1 MDATN
6 QHMQWRNIVLMIVL
20 TFVSATACSESP
32 ATKSNETTVDSQH
45 TQEKTR
51 VRANLAH
58 ADRDD
63 LQTKATAACE
73 CTVANGKDCWS
84 DYQAAIKP
92 FQPKGE
98 KMVGAA
104 SACAPVST
112 EADCLEDATGEFC
125 ITTGYNVNAVDL
137 AERRLCKHAEAEAL
151 DRAFNAEFAKP
162 GGDQKRAER
171 AAKEALADVR
181 AGKAPQAVR
190 SSQGCV

>member
-6 QHMQWRNIVLMIVL
+6 QHMQWRNIVLTIAL
-20 TFVSATACSESP
+20 TLVSATACSDPP
-32 ATKSNETTVDSQH
+32 ATKSNETKADSRH
-45 TQEKTR
+45 SQEKTR
-51 VRANLAH
+51 VRNNLAH
-58 ADRDD
+58 ANRDD

-73 CTVANGKDCWS
+73 CAVANGKDCWS

-98 KMVGAA
+98 KMAGVA

-137 AERRLCKHAEAEAL
+137 ADRRLCKHAEAEAL
-151 DRAFNAEFAKP
+151 DKAFNAEFAKP

-171 AAKEALADVR
+171 AAKEALAAVR
-181 AGKAPQAVR
+181 AGKASKAVP